1 MLMASKIGKRVV
13 LTLLLCVATVASV
26 AQTNTAI
33 FGETRVQ
40 LSSDFVSALGSLG
53 VTPGTVFPTRLK
65 QGTVNFPVVAGAI
78 DLINAKGE
86 LIHSGGLTLSA
97 GGTKVQ
103 LQSFTIDTASAQPV
117 ISGIVSV
124 NGQLLGRLPLFNL
137 VLPNN
142 LTLPLVPRGGW
153 ITLSGVGVK
162 LSDTAA
168 SSLNSVFNVNA
179 FAGGFNVGSAKVWVY
194 SIR

>member
-1 MLMASKIGKRVV
+1 
-13 LTLLLCVATVASV
+13 
-26 AQTNTAI
+26 
-33 FGETRVQ
+33 
-40 LSSDFVSALGSLG
+40 
-53 VTPGTVFPTRLK
+53 VFPTRLK

-78 DLINAKGE
+78 DLTNAKGE

-142 LTLPLVPRGGW
+142 
-153 ITLSGVGVK
+153 
-162 LSDTAA
+162 
-168 SSLNSVFNVNA
+168 
-179 FAGGFNVGSAKVWVY
+179 
-194 SIR
+194 